1 MDLVALTKEDWTA
14 GDEVEVCAAFRG
26 SEPEAE
32 GRRKLNAPIFDA
44 SQTHSDQKFV
54 QRIEWR
60 SRSSH
65 VSG

>member
-1 MDLVALTKEDWTA
+1 MDVFALTQEDAAA
-14 GDEVEVCAAFRG
+14 GDEVEVCAAFWG
-26 SEPEAE
+26 AEPKAE

-44 SQTHSDQKFV
+44 GQTHADQKFI

-60 SRSSH
+60 SRSSR